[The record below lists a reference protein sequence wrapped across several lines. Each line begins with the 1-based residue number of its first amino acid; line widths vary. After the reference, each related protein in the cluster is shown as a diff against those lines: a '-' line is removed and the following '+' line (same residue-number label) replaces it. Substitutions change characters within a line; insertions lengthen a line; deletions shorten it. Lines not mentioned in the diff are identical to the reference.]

1 MWKVGACDKPC
12 GSGHRINTRIKKIEA
27 KNGGE
32 ECSGSSN
39 ITETCNDHECPGISI
54 LFAINI
60 TLISMY
66 KNSWGPKR
74 SYEYLLFISS

>member
-12 GSGHRINTRIKKIEA
+12 GSGHRINTRIEKIEA

-32 ECSGSSN
+32 ECSGLSN
-39 ITETCNDHECPGISI
+39 ITETCNDHECPGIPI

-60 TLISMY
+60 TLISI
-66 KNSWGPKR
+66 KTLRGPKS
-74 SYEYLLFISS
+74 SYEYLLFINS